1 MSAVSIS
8 CSFLFSNSRVWGEI
22 SSSCVKGV
30 LEEESGPIDVVSI
43 KVSGMLLVFG
53 SIGTVV
59 STWFAS
65 TLGSLGSL
73 VIFGNLP
80 LGPKSGS
87 SSEAPCKSLIFNSSG
102 NISSISLENNTSGS
116 TEPTKSNSVV
126 TFFDL
131 LALTTT
137 SPRMDCRIPWS
148 MKTARDCDGIEG
160 VVEDR

>member
-1 MSAVSIS
+1 MSAINKF
-8 CSFLFSNSRVWGEI
+8 CSLLFSSWRGWGEI
-22 SSSCVKGV
+22 SSSWVTGTV
-30 LEEESGPIDVVSI
+30 EEESELIDVVSMI
-43 KVSGMLLVFG
+43 VSGMLLVLG

-73 VIFGNLP
+73 VIFGNFP

-87 SSEAPCKSLIFNSSG
+87 SSDAPCKSFIFNSSG
-102 NISSISLENNTSGS
+102 NISSISVENNTSGS

-137 SPRMDCRIPWS
+137 SPRIDCRIPWS
-148 MKTARDCDGIEG
+148 IKTARDWDGIEG